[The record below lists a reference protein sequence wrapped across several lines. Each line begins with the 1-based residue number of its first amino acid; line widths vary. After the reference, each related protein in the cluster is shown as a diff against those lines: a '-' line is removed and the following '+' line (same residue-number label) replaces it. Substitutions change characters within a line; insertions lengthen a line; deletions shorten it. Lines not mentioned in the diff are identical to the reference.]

1 MSVPRQEPGPPPAPT
16 APSTT
21 TKPGTVGAR
30 GLGPRANASPASCPK
45 GNEHGYPV
53 LPHPRTTST
62 NRHQPGQN
70 RAQQRNPAPWG
81 PGGWAP
87 GQTQARRAA
96 QKATSTVTRTPELR
110 RPTATSPDRTE
121 HNNETRHRKGQG
133 TRPPGKRKPGELPKR
148 QRARLPAPQNY
159 VDQPPPAQTEP
170 STTTKPGTVRDRGL

>member
-1 MSVPRQEPGPPPAPT
+1 MGTECPVGIPPVSGGRTVIMSVTRQEPGPPPAPT

-81 PGGWAP
+81 PGGSAP

-96 QKATSTVTRTPELR
+96 QKATSTVTQFFRTPELR
-110 RPTATSPDRTE
+110 RPTATSPDSTDS
-121 HNNETRHRKGQG
+121 TDSTTTKPG
-133 TRPPGKRKPGELPKR
+133 TVGAQRLGPRGKRKPGELPKR
-148 QRARLPAPQNY
+148 QRAWLAI
-159 VDQPPPAQTEP
+159 
-170 STTTKPGTVRDRGL
+170 